1 MDDADGNPGG
11 TDARPFQPE
20 PTAWSQLFAEDEFL
34 CVKQSPGEVFESSA
48 FA

>member
-1 MDDADGNPGG
+1 MPVGIRVGR
-11 TDARPFQPE
+11 TLHLFQPE

-34 CVKQSPGEVFESSA
+34 CVEQSPGEVFESSA